1 VREKKASFNFER
13 EEREWLSSDGKRE
26 KGREG
31 EWERLGSFKM
41 ATEEREIRSLIII
54 LVFFLNEPDRE
65 IIYIFLHLKNLAT

>member
-31 EWERLGSFKM
+31 ERERLGSFKM
-41 ATEEREIRSLIII
+41 PTEEREIKSLIII
-54 LVFFLNEPDRE
+54 LDGQRDNLYFF
-65 IIYIFLHLKNLAT
+65 HLKNLAT